1 MSNHREIVIVR
12 FLKSVGIS
20 CDSLDTLDG
29 TIIDRDLLLD
39 TERYSK
45 AIEEIPSLKEIFS
58 SSSMTSLQ
66 DTACESQ
73 KWPLINLVRQ
83 VVRACS
89 FEMEPARLSAGY
101 DKLTKKKKFRRV
113 FRFTKVS
120 STVIISAEAI
130 IEN

>member
-1 MSNHREIVIVR
+1 MPALLS
-12 FLKSVGIS
+12 FLTGIGLIAA
-20 CDSLDTLDG
+20 DSADLDG
-29 TIIDRDLLLD
+29 LIIERNLLI
-39 TERYSK
+39 EPQRYEMARVYLPNLRS
-45 AIEEIPSLKEIFS
+45 AFS
-58 SSSMTSLQ
+58 SSYLTSLQ
-66 DTACESQ
+66 NKASTDQ

-120 STVIISAEAI
+120 PTVIIPAEKV
-130 IEN
+130 EDN

>member
-12 FLKSVGIS
+12 FLKSAGIH

-29 TIIDRDLLLD
+29 TIIDRTFLLD
-39 TERYSK
+39 TERYGK
-45 AIEEIPSLKEIFS
+45 AIEEIPSLKDIFS

-66 DTACESQ
+66 DTACENQ

-89 FEMEPARLSAGY
+89 FEMEPARLSSGY

-120 STVIISAEAI
+120 PTVIFPAEAT

>member
-1 MSNHREIVIVR
+1 MPNHRETVIVR
-12 FLKSVGIS
+12 FLKSAGIP

-39 TERYSK
+39 SEKYSK
-45 AIEEIPSLKEIFS
+45 AIEEIPALKEIFS

-120 STVIISAEAI
+120 PTVIIPAEKVEA
-130 IEN
+130 N

>member
-1 MSNHREIVIVR
+1 MSNNRETVIVG
-12 FLKSVGIS
+12 FLKSIGIP

-39 TERYSK
+39 SDKYSK
-45 AIEEIPSLKEIFS
+45 AIREIPSLKEIFS
-58 SSSMTSLQ
+58 SSNMTSLQ
-66 DTACESQ
+66 DTASESQ

-113 FRFTKVS
+113 FRFTKVYTS
-120 STVIISAEAI
+120 VIIPAEKA
-130 IEN
+130 EDG

>member
-1 MSNHREIVIVR
+1 MANHRETVIVR
-12 FLKSVGIS
+12 FLKSAGIP

-29 TIIDRDLLLD
+29 TIIDRNLLLD
-39 TERYSK
+39 SEKYSK

-66 DTACESQ
+66 YTACESQ

-101 DKLTKKKKFRRV
+101 HKLTKKKMFRRV

-120 STVIISAEAI
+120 PTVIIPAEKV
-130 IEN
+130 ENY